1 MAPQAVEHEIY
12 VTMIALEMDEDVR
25 STLEEHHPSGNPLTH
40 LGETVQR
47 WGERDGEVDKNLR

>member
-1 MAPQAVEHEIY
+1 
-12 VTMIALEMDEDVR
+12 MIALEMDEDVR